1 MHTLLQGQ
9 ECQAW
14 DLGRDPAGGTLRT
27 RAGARGPALTGATG
41 REVRVSNPKFKRWPQ
56 VSGQYEDIYQIHW
69 GAHKRAFTVLETLT
83 GTTLRQTPSNHSS
96 AVRTRCGVVEVP
108 GETSKPWFSVGDLTG
123 GAGPAGHGK

>member
-1 MHTLLQGQ
+1 MHTLPQGQ

-27 RAGARGPALTGATG
+27 RAGARGPALTGASG

-69 GAHKRAFTVLETLT
+69 GGAQASV
-83 GTTLRQTPSNHSS
+83 HSS
-96 AVRTRCGVVEVP
+96 RNTHRYNT
-108 GETSKPWFSVGDLTG
+108 ETD
-123 GAGPAGHGK
+123 A